1 MRRNLEPVMSL
12 GAALAISQ
20 SGLAYTQR
28 ALAVAADNVANAST
42 AGYTRKTLPSL
53 ASSVAGQG
61 LGVRIGLAARDVDAA
76 LIVQINKAGGAL
88 AAATTRE
95 EILRAVEEAHG
106 QTGQGDSLGDR
117 VAALRTSFIALRADP
132 ATPSWQGDVL
142 VAADAVVDRV
152 RAAYGAVAGARQRS
166 QDGVVEAVGDINRDL
181 ARIGTV
187 TDQIRQNRSLGI
199 STANLEDQRDAILA
213 TLSENLP
220 VRALPTADGGI
231 SLVTEGGQWLSI
243 PTQGEA
249 FATAPA
255 QLGDGAFYG
264 PGGTIP
270 AVTLYGNDI
279 TGRVKGGRLGA
290 LIALRD
296 TTLPRYAAELDVTAA
311 TLAAR
316 FDAQGLTLFT
326 GGNGSVPDP
335 TQPYAGG
342 PMQGFAAAFRVNPAI
357 AENPRLLRDG
367 SQAISGSPL
376 GAADFTPNPADGPA
390 GFTTLLDR
398 VLDNSFGTE
407 AQAGLAWAPI
417 ATTGLGPDGTLASP
431 FLAPGD
437 IADFAAQVSASQ
449 TGERAAATVAR
460 EDAATLA
467 EGLANRFAERSGVDV
482 DRELSLMVTLQNA
495 YAANARVMSTV
506 QAMWDALMQAV
517 R

>member
-1 MRRNLEPVMSL
+1 MSL

-42 AGYTRKTLPSL
+42 AGYTRKTLASL
-53 ASSVAGQG
+53 SSAVAGQG
-61 LGVRIGLAARDVDAA
+61 IGVRIGLAARDVDAA
-76 LIVQINKAGGAL
+76 LVAQINKAGGTL
-88 AAATTRE
+88 AAATARE
-95 EILRAVEEAHG
+95 DILRAVEDAHG
-106 QTGQGDSLGDR
+106 QTGQADSLGDR

-132 ATPSWQGDVL
+132 ATPSWQGDVM
-142 VAADAVVDRV
+142 VAADAVVDRI
-152 RAAYGAVAGARQRS
+152 RAAYGAVTAARQRS
-166 QDGVVEAVGDINRDL
+166 QDGVAKAVADINRDI

-187 TDQIRQNRSLGI
+187 TDQIRQGRIIGI

-213 TLSENLP
+213 SLSENLP
-220 VRALPTADGGI
+220 VRALATEDGGI

-243 PTQGEA
+243 PAQGAA
-249 FATAPA
+249 FATSPA
-255 QLGDGAFYG
+255 LLGDGSYYG
-264 PGGTIP
+264 LGGTIP

-279 TGRVKGGRLGA
+279 TARVKGGRLGA
-290 LIALRD
+290 FIALRD
-296 TTLPRYAAELDVTAA
+296 TTLPRYAAELDVAAA

-326 GGNGSVPDP
+326 GGDGTVPDP
-335 TQPYAGG
+335 TQPYAGS
-342 PMQGFAAAFRVNPAI
+342 PVQGFAAAFRVNPAI
-357 AENPRLLRDG
+357 AEAPRLLRDG
-367 SQAISGSPL
+367 SQAIAGSPL

-390 GFTTLLDR
+390 GFTTLIDR
-398 VLDNSFGTE
+398 ILGNTFGSE
-407 AQAGLAWAPI
+407 AQVGVAWAPI

-431 FLAPGD
+431 FLAPGS
-437 IADFAAQVSASQ
+437 IADYAAQVSASQ
-449 TGERAAATVAR
+449 TGERGAASVAVD
-460 EDAATLA
+460 DAKLLA
-467 EGLANRFAERSGVDV
+467 DGLASRFAERSGVDV